1 MNYIS
6 DRGVAYNS
14 SIIEYDIRHANINVS
29 KYYNLYDDVKYLDT
43 LDALPKKEREVKFG
57 LLLRKNK
64 EFSKNLEIAFNN
76 IVKEFL
82 DANNLDIDL
91 DVISVKKDAVFVI
104 NHKVEKT
111 VFGPV
116 EFVQKSKY
124 HAYLNLNRI
133 EFYIGDKTDV
143 KGLGDEYKLH
153 QEGIILL
160 IEELFDHIERGKN
173 PNEFLAEVA
182 ELYKKRQLNLEM
194 YRQFDSKCKY
204 RCTIDDNPVLLD
216 NISYEILDESCDIS
230 YNYINIILPLIRM
243 FLN

>member
-29 KYYNLYDDVKYLDT
+29 KYYNLYNDIKYLDT

-64 EFSKNLEIAFNN
+64 EFSKNLEIGFNN

-82 DANNLDIDL
+82 SVNNLDIDL
-91 DVISVKKDAVFVI
+91 DVLSVKKDAVFVI
-104 NHKVEKT
+104 NHKVNT
-111 VFGPV
+111 TTFGPV
-116 EFVQKSKY
+116 EFVQKNKY

-143 KGLGDEYKLH
+143 KGIGDGYKLH
-153 QEGIILL
+153 KEGIVLL
-160 IEELFDHIERGKN
+160 IEELFDHIEKGRN
-173 PNEFLAEVA
+173 PNEFLSEVA

-204 RCTIDDNPVLLD
+204 KCIIDDNPVLLD
-216 NISYEILDESCDIS
+216 DISYEILDESCDIT

>member
-29 KYYNLYDDVKYLDT
+29 KYYNLYEDVKYLDV
-43 LDALPKKEREVKFG
+43 LAAMPKKEREVKFG
-57 LLLRKNK
+57 LMLRKNK
-64 EFSKNLEIAFNN
+64 EFSKNLEIGFNN

-82 DANNLDIDL
+82 AANDLDIDL
-91 DVISVKKDAVFVI
+91 DVLSVKKDAVFVI
-104 NHKVEKT
+104 NHKVNT
-111 VFGPV
+111 TTFGPV
-116 EFVQKSKY
+116 EFVQKNKY

-143 KGLGDEYKLH
+143 KGIGENYKLH
-153 QEGIILL
+153 KEGMILL
-160 IEELFDHIERGKN
+160 VEELIDHIERGKDA
-173 PNEFLAEVA
+173 NEFLSEVS

-204 RCTIDDNPVLLD
+204 RCIIDDNVVLLD
-216 NISYEILDESCDIS
+216 DISYDILDTSCDIS

>member
-14 SIIEYDIRHANINVS
+14 SIIEYDIKHANINVS
-29 KYYNLYDDVKYLDT
+29 KYYSLYNDIKYLDV

-57 LLLRKNK
+57 LLLRENK
-64 EFSKNLEIAFNN
+64 EFSKNLEIGFNN

-82 DANNLDIDL
+82 AANNLDIDL

-104 NHKVEKT
+104 NHKVNT
-111 VFGPV
+111 TTFGPV
-116 EFVQKSKY
+116 EFVPKNKY

-143 KGLGDEYKLH
+143 KGIGDNYKLH
-153 QEGIILL
+153 GEGIILL
-160 IEELFDHIERGKN
+160 INELIDYIERGKDA
-173 PNEFLAEVA
+173 NEFLSEVA

-216 NISYEILDESCDIS
+216 EISYDLLDTSCDIS